1 MLNESYKKR
10 IKKLAGIYIKE
21 QFDGGEVDTYGLP
34 NSETETLAYNLEQ
47 YKKIMGENSVDKIIN
62 YLRDKLK
69 KPFVISHQ
77 DADKIYFSNPNGYFL
92 QFKGYLVDISSYSF
106 YVGHKNDVGEE
117 VFDYEISV
125 DMNNQDYNLKSLK
138 F

>member
-10 IKKLAGIYIKE
+10 IQRLAGIQINE
-21 QFDGGEVDTYGLP
+21 QFDGGAVDTNGLP
-34 NSETETLAYNLEQ
+34 KSETQTLAYNLEQ
-47 YKKIMGENSVDKIIN
+47 YKKIMGENSVDKLID
-62 YLRDKLK
+62 YLRQQLK
-69 KPFVISHQ
+69 QPFIISHQ
-77 DADKIYFSNPNGYFL
+77 TEDCIYFSQPEGYFL

-106 YVGHKNDVGEE
+106 SLGHKDHVGED
-117 VFDYEISV
+117 VFDYQISV